1 MPAQKFSRK
10 PVVVEAMQLIPGF
23 NDTELMGW
31 LGGLGWLA
39 FMMESTYFIEIETG
53 SEEPTPVPPGSWVVH
68 ENGTISVM
76 THEAF
81 QDEFNAL

>member
-31 LGGLGWLA
+31 LGGLDVLA
-39 FMMESTYFIEIETG
+39 FMVEGNFFVEVET
-53 SEEPTPVPPGSWVVH
+53 ENPTPIQPGNWVVY
-68 ENGTISVM
+68 EDGAVCIK